1 MKRVFQGVLASMLA
15 LAASTALAQD
25 KPPLKLGK
33 RSVPTILT
41 TKSAGAAQARLCPP
55 YGFAILR
62 RPPHHSARF
71 QLTQVASAR
80 LSPMAEPNCS
90 TAT

>member
-55 YGFAILR
+55 YGFEIS
-62 RPPHHSARF
+62 HN
-71 QLTQVASAR
+71 Q
-80 LSPMAEPNCS
+80 
-90 TAT
+90 